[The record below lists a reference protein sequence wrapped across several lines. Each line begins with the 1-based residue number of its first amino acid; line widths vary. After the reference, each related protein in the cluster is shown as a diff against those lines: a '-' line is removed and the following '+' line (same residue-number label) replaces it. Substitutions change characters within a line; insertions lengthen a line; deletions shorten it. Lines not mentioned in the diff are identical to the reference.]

1 MKLIGRR
8 WGVICG
14 AMRRRSYTC
23 EGEEIVAKE
32 VRRSARNMGGTMK
45 IQEKAEASKKKY
57 NEISSK
63 SSYFSILNS
72 VDPQILK
79 SIALVSNINLGNDDS
94 EVATSISMIQ
104 ANEC

>member
-1 MKLIGRR
+1 
-8 WGVICG
+8 
-14 AMRRRSYTC
+14 
-23 EGEEIVAKE
+23 
-32 VRRSARNMGGTMK
+32 MK